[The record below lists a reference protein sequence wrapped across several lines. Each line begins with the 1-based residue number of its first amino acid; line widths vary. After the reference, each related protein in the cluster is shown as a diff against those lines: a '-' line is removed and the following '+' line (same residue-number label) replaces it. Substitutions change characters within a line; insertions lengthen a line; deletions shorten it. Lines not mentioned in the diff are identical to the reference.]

1 MKNLLLTGGSRGLG
15 LEIAKKFLSNGWSV
29 YNISRTKPPIEHE
42 NLYHKKVDLSQTEV
56 LKKEIFKEYLPIK
69 TPIHAVVYN
78 AAIAYDDIV
87 TNAKLEK
94 LRQMYNVN
102 VFSPIMMNREVIRN
116 MLFNKTKGS
125 ITFISSISSMTGYK
139 GLSMYASTK
148 GAIQAH
154 SKNIAREWGP
164 RGIRSNCIVP
174 GFMETEMSQGLTE
187 EQRQRIYNRNSL
199 KRETDI
205 ESVAWTVFFIA
216 SEKANSITGENIN
229 VDSGTI

>member
-1 MKNLLLTGGSRGLG
+1 
-15 LEIAKKFLSNGWSV
+15 
-29 YNISRTKPPIEHE
+29 
-42 NLYHKKVDLSQTEV
+42 
-56 LKKEIFKEYLPIK
+56 
-69 TPIHAVVYN
+69 
-78 AAIAYDDIV
+78 
-87 TNAKLEK
+87 
-94 LRQMYNVN
+94 
-102 VFSPIMMNREVIRN
+102 
-116 MLFNKTKGS
+116 
-125 ITFISSISSMTGYK
+125 MTGYK

-164 RGIRSNCIVP
+164 RGIRSNCIIP

>member
-15 LEIAKKFLSNGWSV
+15 LEIAKKFLSNGWEV
-29 YNISRTKPPIEHE
+29 YNVSRTKPPIEHE
-42 NLYHKKVDLSQTEV
+42 NLYHKKVDLSQTDA
-56 LKKEIFKEYLPIK
+56 LKEQIFKEYIPIN
-69 TPIHAVVYN
+69 TPIHAVVHN

-87 TNAKLEK
+87 TNAKLEPLK
-94 LRQMYNVN
+94 EMYNIN

-164 RGIRSNCIVP
+164 RGIRSNCVIP